1 MTLEERINQDMKTA
15 MKAKDKVTL
24 GALRAVK
31 SAILIAKTEKGS
43 GELTPEVELKLLQK
57 QVKQRKDS
65 AEIYNQQNRSDL
77 ADNELAEAAA
87 IEKYL
92 PKMLSDE
99 ELTEEVT
106 SIIESVGA
114 KGPSDMGKVM
124 GAATKA
130 LTGKAE
136 GKALADKV
144 KSILAGM

>member
-24 GALRAVK
+24 EALRAVK

-43 GELTPEVELKLLQK
+43 GELTPEAELKLLQK

-65 AEIYNQQNRSDL
+65 AEIYNQQNRADL
-77 ADNELAEAAA
+77 ADNELTEAAA

-99 ELTEEVT
+99 EVTAEVT
-106 SIIESVGA
+106 KIIEDVGA
-114 KGPSDMGKVM
+114 QGPSDMGKVM

-130 LTGKAE
+130 LAGKAD
-136 GKALADKV
+136 GKAIADKV
-144 KSILAGM
+144 KSILAKK

>member
-124 GAATKA
+124 GAATKTLA
-130 LTGKAE
+130 GKAE
-136 GKALADKV
+136 GKAIADKV